1 MKELIG
7 YTIKTHDNA
16 YVGQVKAVEPIRV
29 GKEYRK
35 QFGIEANEPYIA
47 YAVEI
52 EGSDSPTGWTTL
64 IARDG
69 MEIHKRYVI

>member
-7 YTIKTHDNA
+7 YTIKSHDNK
-16 YVGQVKAVEPIRV
+16 YVGKVTQVEPLRV
-29 GKEYRK
+29 AKQFRK
-35 QFGIEANEPYIA
+35 QFGIEANEPYVA
-47 YAVEI
+47 YAVAIDE
-52 EGSDSPTGWTTL
+52 SPKGWSTL

>member
-7 YTIKTHDNA
+7 YTIKSHDNK
-16 YVGQVKAVEPIRV
+16 YVGKVTQVEPLRV
-29 GKEYRK
+29 AKQFRK

-69 MEIHKRYVI
+69 MEIHKRYVV